1 MVAGEVVELV
11 GLVGLRVRLVELALV
26 ELEGLIWSLVR
37 LMELVELVGLVGL
50 VGSWVEL
57 VGLGREGNKPT
68 IVGQSTWRTRHER
81 RQKRCCGC
89 QSKSAKE
96 EQDNTERMIIRR
108 KQTFAAHPTI
118 EERKTVIDGHGPIK
132 VSYQLRSGEEQT
144 CDRRTRE

>member
-37 LMELVELVGLVGL
+37 LMELVELVGLVG
-50 VGSWVEL
+50 SWVEL

-68 IVGQSTWRTRHER
+68 IVGQSTWRTRDE

-96 EQDNTERMIIRR
+96 EQDNNRENMIIRR

-118 EERKTVIDGHGPIK
+118 EERETVIDGHGPIK
-132 VSYQLRSGEEQT
+132 VRHQL
-144 CDRRTRE
+144 

>member
-1 MVAGEVVELV
+1 MCGREREKKKKQKELREIDS
-11 GLVGLRVRLVELALV
+11 G
-26 ELEGLIWSLVR
+26 W
-37 LMELVELVGLVGL
+37 
-50 VGSWVEL
+50 
-57 VGLGREGNKPT
+57 LGREGNKPT

-132 VSYQLRSGEEQT
+132 
-144 CDRRTRE
+144 